1 MTAERAIRSI
11 VIVGGGTAGWMAA
24 AALRSAL
31 GRGCSIQ
38 LIESA
43 EIGIVGVG
51 EATIPAIRQFNA
63 LIGLKEAAFM
73 RQTKASLKL
82 GIEFVGWGGAQSRYL
97 HPFGVFGPGAELGDF
112 HQLYLMLR
120 EKGLAEDIGA
130 YSICEQAAR
139 RGRVAAPTADPASP
153 LARFASAYHF
163 DAILYGRHLRRF
175 SEQMGVKRIEGEVV
189 DVTLRGDDGFVESL
203 TLKDGQQVAADLFID
218 CTGFRGLLIEGA
230 LKAGYD
236 DWSHWLP
243 VDRAVAVPCQRVGP
257 ITPYTTSTAREAG
270 WQWRIPLQHR
280 TGNGYVFSSRFTT
293 EEIATRTLLDNLD
306 GAPLADPRHLRF
318 VTGRRRKAW
327 SRNVVALGLASGF
340 LEPLESTSIHMVHSG
355 LVKLLQHFPDRDFSP
370 VNIETYNSRVR
381 DEAQTVRDFII
392 LHYHATTRRDS
403 AFWEYVATMPIPES
417 LEERVAIFR
426 DRGMLLSRPDELF
439 SQSSWLAVMLG
450 QGISPRGHNPLADR
464 ADARETAASFALIQ
478 RQTTQLV
485 DAMPEHDAFLAEHN
499 MLDVV
504 EA

>member
-1 MTAERAIRSI
+1 MQNERAIRSI

-31 GRGCSIQ
+31 GRGSSIQ

-82 GIEFVGWGGAQSRYL
+82 GIEFVGWGDAQSRYL
-97 HPFGVFGPGAELGDF
+97 HPFGVYGPHNDLGDF

-120 EKGLAEDIGA
+120 DKGLADDIGA
-130 YSICEQAAR
+130 YSLCGQAAR
-139 RGRVAAPTADPASP
+139 RGRVAAPTVDPASP
-153 LARFASAYHF
+153 LSRFTSAYHF

-175 SEQMGVKRIEGEVV
+175 SEQLGVKRLEGEVI
-189 DVTLRGDDGFVESL
+189 DVTLRSEDGFLESL
-203 TLKDGQQVAADLFID
+203 TLKDGQTVSADLFID

-230 LKAGYD
+230 LKTGYD

-243 VDRAVAVPCQRVGP
+243 VDRAVAVPCERVGP
-257 ITPYTTSTAREAG
+257 ITPYTTSTVREAG

-280 TGNGYVFSSRFTT
+280 TGNGYVYSSRFTT
-293 EEIATRTLLDNLD
+293 EEIATRTLMDNLD
-306 GAPLADPRHLRF
+306 GAPLAEPRHLRF

-327 SRNVVALGLASGF
+327 NRNVVALGLASGF

-355 LVKLLQHFPDRDFSP
+355 LVKLLQHFPDREFSP
-370 VNIETYNSRVR
+370 VNIDTYNRRVSE
-381 DEAQTVRDFII
+381 EAQEVRDFII

-403 AFWEYVATMPIPES
+403 EFWAYVASMPIPDS
-417 LEERVAIFR
+417 LRDRIAIFR
-426 DRGMLLSRPDELF
+426 DRGMLVSRPDELF

-450 QGISPRGHNPLADR
+450 QGVIPQSYNPLADR
-464 ADARETAASFALIQ
+464 SDPQDTAASFAALQ
-478 RQTTQLV
+478 RQIAQLV
-485 DAMPEHDAFLAEHN
+485 ETMPDHEAFLAQNN
-499 MLDVV
+499 MLDTV